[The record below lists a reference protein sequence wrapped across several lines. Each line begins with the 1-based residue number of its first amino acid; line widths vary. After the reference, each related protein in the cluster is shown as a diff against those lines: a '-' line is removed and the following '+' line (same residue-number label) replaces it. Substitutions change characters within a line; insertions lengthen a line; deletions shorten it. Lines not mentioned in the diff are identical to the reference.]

1 MQTEDS
7 PYPNGRAVQAAIKSA
22 AQRDVRAKS
31 VGVGDLIRQATF
43 DRFLCRVFSV
53 QPPKFVLKGG
63 TGMLARLSTSR
74 ATKDIDLSAGEGDLE
89 AAVTDLSQLATVDLG
104 DHFRF
109 ELVNRVDQLD
119 GENQPYTAGCR
130 LTFDVYVGVSKQ
142 GTLSI
147 DLAAGY
153 KPTGELETLSPA
165 NRLPLARL
173 RTFDYVLYPMV
184 DQVADKLCA
193 IHSRYGESKSPSSR
207 VKDLIDLLI
216 VSLTESLDARRLWIA
231 VATES
236 KRRDLD
242 QIAAFVIPT
251 DWSSRYLVLAR
262 PLGLL
267 EDFPNAS
274 VAEERVQAMLNPIL
288 DGTVTDG
295 WWKPDAGIWMKSK

>member
-1 MQTEDS
+1 MQTEES
-7 PYPNGRAVQAAIKSA
+7 PYSNGRAVQAAIKSA

-31 VGVGDLIRQATF
+31 FGVGDLIRQATF

-53 QPPKFVLKGG
+53 QSPQFVLKGG

-74 ATKDIDLSAGEGDLE
+74 ATKDIDLSVGEG
-89 AAVTDLSQLATVDLG
+89 
-104 DHFRF
+104 
-109 ELVNRVDQLD
+109 
-119 GENQPYTAGCR
+119 
-130 LTFDVYVGVSKQ
+130 
-142 GTLSI
+142 

-173 RTFDYVLYPMV
+173 RTFDYVLYPIV

-193 IHSRYGESKSPSSR
+193 THSRYGESRAPSSR

-231 VATES
+231 VATEI

-242 QIAAFVIPT
+242 QIAAFVIPP

-267 EDFPNAS
+267 EEFPNAA

-295 WWKPDAGIWMKSK
+295 GWESGAGIWMTSK